1 MKKLFFLLFILL
13 STFYSC
19 KNNEDIDLKGSE
31 ITLYSGEQYAIK
43 ANSDTKILYES
54 ENEYIATVSDKGVIT
69 AKRIGETS
77 ILMDNGMDKKA
88 FGVKVNP
95 KYDLYPIPELNFGMS
110 KISLIEKYGT
120 PDETDENTIAYSDY
134 SDAASFVIYKF
145 DDAGLLVASSVMVKT
160 SYSKDIIP
168 FLLERYNYIE
178 EEEEEE
184 DVEETFVFIDALAEE
199 TTKINVVAKIID
211 SDYWIVGYMPV
222 TLANK

>member
-77 ILMDNGMDKKA
+77 ILMDNGMDKKV

-95 KYDLYPIPELNFGMS
+95 KYDLYPLPELNFGMS

-178 EEEEEE
+178 EE

-199 TTKINVVAKIID
+199 TAKINVVAKIID
-211 SDYWIVGYMPV
+211 NDYWVVGYMPV